1 MTTNRTPHRR
11 ALSIAATFAVLL
23 ALVVLPSGAAS
34 AQGSG
39 FESIPA
45 YDVDIAI
52 ESSGDI
58 VVTEVIDYDFGAADR
73 HGIFRNIPVRFHYDN
88 RYDRIYPLD
97 VISVQGSPG
106 TPDQYEESTS
116 GADKVLKIG
125 DPKRTIS
132 GRHQYTIRYRV
143 GGALNGFD
151 EHDELYWNAI
161 GDEWPVPIEK
171 ATVRVR
177 APGPIDD
184 VTCFAGPT
192 GANTPCNTAEKSGDV
207 ATFTA
212 GPVDAYEGVTVVVG
226 FPKGLVAAPTPVL
239 DERWTFTRAFAVTP
253 VTAGL
258 SVAMLA
264 GIVALVGALL
274 WRTGRDRRY
283 SGSHVDIAFGS
294 ETGTDQAVPLMERA
308 ITPVE
313 FEPPDKLR
321 PGQVGTLWDEVAN
334 PLDVTATIV
343 DLAVR
348 GYLRIDEIDKQGW
361 FGKADW
367 NLVKLKDGDKLK
379 RYETILFDSLFSGRD
394 QVKLSELKNTFASDL
409 KKVQDALY
417 DDTVEQG
424 WFHARPDRTR
434 TKWQVLAV
442 LALIV
447 AGGIAVLLAI
457 FTHAGL
463 LGVPLVVGALVL
475 LWGAKRMPRRT
486 AKGTGTLRRV
496 QGFRRFIEESEK
508 ERARF
513 AERQHLFSEYLPY
526 AIVFGATEKWAKAF
540 AGLDGQLPQT
550 SWYTGSHGYFTAYAF
565 SNTMDGFATT
575 TSGTITSTP

>member
-1 MTTNRTPHRR
+1 
-11 ALSIAATFAVLL
+11 
-23 ALVVLPSGAAS
+23 
-34 AQGSG
+34 
-39 FESIPA
+39 
-45 YDVDIAI
+45 
-52 ESSGDI
+52 
-58 VVTEVIDYDFGAADR
+58 
-73 HGIFRNIPVRFHYDN
+73 
-88 RYDRIYPLD
+88 
-97 VISVQGSPG
+97 
-106 TPDQYEESTS
+106 
-116 GADKVLKIG
+116 
-125 DPKRTIS
+125 
-132 GRHQYTIRYRV
+132 
-143 GGALNGFD
+143 
-151 EHDELYWNAI
+151 
-161 GDEWPVPIEK
+161 
-171 ATVRVR
+171 
-177 APGPIDD
+177 
-184 VTCFAGPT
+184 
-192 GANTPCNTAEKSGDV
+192 
-207 ATFTA
+207 
-212 GPVDAYEGVTVVVG
+212 
-226 FPKGLVAAPTPVL
+226 
-239 DERWTFTRAFAVTP
+239 
-253 VTAGL
+253 
-258 SVAMLA
+258 
-264 GIVALVGALL
+264 
-274 WRTGRDRRY
+274 
-283 SGSHVDIAFGS
+283 
-294 ETGTDQAVPLMERA
+294 MERA

-575 TSGTITSTP
+575 TSGTITSTPSGSGSSGFGGGGFSGGGGGGGGGGSW